1 MFADQFGCCSKFFI
15 KILFTIKSFPI
26 LTCIYTN
33 LKLQLIGCNQA
44 KYVGRGTCL
53 EWLSPLGKSSA
64 SLGMS
69 VSDPQHGMAS
79 RKSHV
84 SELKN
89 WMPMHSKK
97 QKKPSVGVELRAGR
111 QDAHRQDP
119 HRSEKPG
126 WSVGDMRQWPQVSG
140 FSHKVLLL
148 VILTCSKSV
157 N

>member
-1 MFADQFGCCSKFFI
+1 M
-15 KILFTIKSFPI
+15 
-26 LTCIYTN
+26 
-33 LKLQLIGCNQA
+33 
-44 KYVGRGTCL
+44 GRGTGL

-69 VSDPQHGMAS
+69 VSDLWRGMAS

-97 QKKPSVGVELRAGR
+97 QKKPSVGVELRAGG
-111 QDAHRQDP
+111 DP

-126 WSVGDMRQWPQVSG
+126 WSASDTRQWPKQ
-140 FSHKVLLL
+140 K
-148 VILTCSKSV
+148 
-157 N
+157 NA